1 MSEKEM
7 NFLDFNEGDPKKD
20 EALFKSIYIEFF
32 PSLIGFAKGYL
43 KDIALAED
51 VVEDV
56 LLKLWSNRQT
66 ISAIKNLRFYLFVAT
81 KNACLNYLIKIK
93 KINSISIDEL
103 EIEIC
108 CTITNAEENLI
119 SQENIEIINNEISRL
134 PKKCQAIFL
143 LVKEEKLKYREVA
156 ELLNLSVKTIESQM
170 AIALKRL
177 SDSMLHEFPD
187 FISKKLKKQV

>member
-1 MSEKEM
+1 MH
-7 NFLDFNEGDPKKD
+7 FLDFNEGDPKKD
-20 EALFKSIYIEFF
+20 EALFKSIYMEFY

-43 KDIALAED
+43 IEITLAED
-51 VVEDV
+51 IVEDV
-56 LLKLWSNRQT
+56 MLKLWSNRQT

-81 KNACLNYLIKIK
+81 KNACINYLIKIK
-93 KINSISIDEL
+93 KINSISIDDL

-108 CTITNAEENLI
+108 GAITNAEENII
-119 SQENIEIINNEISRL
+119 SQENIAIINNEINKL

-170 AIALKRL
+170 AIAMKRL
-177 SDSMLHEFPD
+177 SDAMLNEFPA
-187 FISKKLKKQV
+187 FISKKLKKQI

>member
-1 MSEKEM
+1 MH
-7 NFLDFNEGDPKKD
+7 FLDFNEGDPKKD
-20 EALFKSIYIEFF
+20 EALFKSIYMEFY

-43 KDIALAED
+43 IEITLAED
-51 VVEDV
+51 IVEDV
-56 LLKLWSNRQT
+56 MLKLWSNRQT

-81 KNACLNYLIKIK
+81 KNACINYLIKIK
-93 KINSISIDEL
+93 KINSISIDDL

-108 CTITNAEENLI
+108 GAITNAEENII
-119 SQENIEIINNEISRL
+119 SQENVAIINNEINKL

-170 AIALKRL
+170 AIAMKRL
-177 SDSMLHEFPD
+177 SDAMLNEFPA
-187 FISKKLKKQV
+187 FISKKLKKQI

>member
-7 NFLDFNEGDPKKD
+7 HFLDFNEGDPKKD
-20 EALFKSIYIEFF
+20 EALFKSIYMEFY

-43 KDIALAED
+43 IEITLAED
-51 VVEDV
+51 IVEDV
-56 LLKLWSNRQT
+56 MLKLWSNRQT

-81 KNACLNYLIKIK
+81 KNACINYLIKIK
-93 KINSISIDEL
+93 KINSISIDDL

-108 CTITNAEENLI
+108 GAITNAEEN
-119 SQENIEIINNEISRL
+119 
-134 PKKCQAIFL
+134 KKCQAIFL

-170 AIALKRL
+170 AIAMKRL
-177 SDSMLHEFPD
+177 SDAMLNEFPA
-187 FISKKLKKQV
+187 FISKKLKKQI

>member
-7 NFLDFNEGDPKKD
+7 HFLDFNEGDPKKD
-20 EALFKSIYIEFF
+20 EALFKSIYMEFY

-43 KDIALAED
+43 IEITLAED
-51 VVEDV
+51 IVEDV
-56 LLKLWSNRQT
+56 MLKLWSNRQT

-81 KNACLNYLIKIK
+81 KNACINYLIKIK
-93 KINSISIDEL
+93 KINSISIDDL

-108 CTITNAEENLI
+108 GAITNAEENII
-119 SQENIEIINNEISRL
+119 SQENVAIINNEINKL

-170 AIALKRL
+170 AIAMKRL
-177 SDSMLHEFPD
+177 SDAMLNEFPA
-187 FISKKLKKQV
+187 FISKKLKKQI

>member
-1 MSEKEM
+1 MH
-7 NFLDFNEGDPKKD
+7 FLDFNEGDPKKD
-20 EALFKSIYIEFF
+20 EALFKSIYMEFY

-43 KDIALAED
+43 IEITLAED
-51 VVEDV
+51 IVEDV
-56 LLKLWSNRQT
+56 MLKLWSNRQT

-81 KNACLNYLIKIK
+81 KNACINYLIKKK
-93 KINSISIDEL
+93 KINSISIDDL

-108 CTITNAEENLI
+108 GAITNAEENII
-119 SQENIEIINNEISRL
+119 SQENVAIINNEINKL

-170 AIALKRL
+170 AIAMKRL
-177 SDSMLHEFPD
+177 SDAMLNEFPA
-187 FISKKLKKQV
+187 FISKKLKKQI